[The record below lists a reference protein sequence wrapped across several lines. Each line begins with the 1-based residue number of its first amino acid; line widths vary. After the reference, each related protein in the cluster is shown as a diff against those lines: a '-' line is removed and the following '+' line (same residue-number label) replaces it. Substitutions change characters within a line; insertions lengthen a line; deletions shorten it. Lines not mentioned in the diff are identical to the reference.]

1 MNARARPSNVPPQGA
16 LRAARLAARRA
27 PRPWWPGRLRAAG
40 AMIALAAAL
49 ALAGCGY
56 EQNRPRLPGK
66 AERLTIGLVQNRT
79 YTGELDVRLREE
91 IRKRLL
97 LNDAVVLTS
106 PEQSEL
112 TLELDLNRL
121 DITRTRDLSNT
132 NVSGLTFALTGRMV
146 VVATR
151 DRTRRYMNEPIAV
164 TTSLSFDRPV
174 IETPSVRDEGISDL
188 LRAFAREV
196 ELRLLW

>member
-1 MNARARPSNVPPQGA
+1 
-16 LRAARLAARRA
+16 
-27 PRPWWPGRLRAAG
+27 
-40 AMIALAAAL
+40 MIALAAAL